1 MTAEEL
7 VRTIELAGG
16 TLELT
21 VRLDRLCYRLPANAA
36 TLLED
41 LRRMKSEVIPVLR
54 RRAFAYLS
62 VFVGKQVWTPAGP
75 GKLENLEDYATVLMA
90 TGEETRWYDATAV
103 IPYA

>member
-21 VRLDRLCYRLPANAA
+21 KRLDRLRYRLPANAA
-36 TLLED
+36 TMLED
-41 LRRMKSEVIPVLR
+41 LRRMKPEVITVLR
-54 RRAFAYLS
+54 RRSFAYLS
-62 VFVGKQVWTPAGP
+62 AFVGKQVWTPAGP
-75 GKLENLEDYATVLMA
+75 GKLESLEDYATVSMA
-90 TGEETRWYDATAV
+90 TGEKWRWYDTTAV